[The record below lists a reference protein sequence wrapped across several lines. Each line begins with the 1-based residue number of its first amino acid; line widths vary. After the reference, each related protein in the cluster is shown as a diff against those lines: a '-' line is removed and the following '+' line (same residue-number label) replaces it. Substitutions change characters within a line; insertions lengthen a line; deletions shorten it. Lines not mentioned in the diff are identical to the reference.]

1 MRVQVDTTG
10 LGIILM
16 DYLLTKEWVGE
27 ADIVEDI
34 KVHQKLVRRALKYLE
49 QVRACCSH
57 CQHTGMPEIWA
68 GLG

>member
-49 QVRACCSH
+49 QVRACCRH
-57 CQHTGMPEIWA
+57 R
-68 GLG
+68 